1 MPDDPT
7 PCPHPNLD
15 DFAETDNPRDL
26 CLACLIRIHDAVC
39 DCDTDIRPRHT
50 IIHRSEAFRTHALE
64 TLSLG
69 T

>member
-1 MPDDPT
+1 MNDDDIL
-7 PCPHPNLD
+7 PCAHPNLD
-15 DFAETDNPRDL
+15 DFTEADTPRDL

-39 DCDTDIRPRHT
+39 DCAAAASIRLA
-50 IIHRSEAFRTHALE
+50 RSDAFRTHALE